1 MGLLTAMTWPNT
13 SLLDLLND
21 AEESEQD
28 TFDVI
33 HLELNSGRSY
43 VVAVVHGEPDQVDSI
58 AEEIQ
63 RLKQRMEA

>member
-21 AEESEQD
+21 AEESTEE
-28 TFDVI
+28 TFDIV

-43 VVAVVHGEPDQVDSI
+43 VVAVIHGESDRVDAV
-58 AEEIQ
+58 AEKIQ
-63 RLKQRMEA
+63 NLKHP